1 MTDGIHVQLAV
12 SACDACPVATLSA
25 ATTVED
31 VRVDPVDDTVEFVA
45 PEPPDDPP
53 SALEFVEFGGRAHGR
68 YEIARGESD
77 RDDAARDEAAHD
89 EADRD
94 DVGRNGDG
102 RTRPATDGG
111 LAVGGS
117 TGSTGLRAGDAA
129 VPPAADGAENDG
141 IDDGSSGDGV
151 CAGCS
156 CGGLSAAFAD
166 FPVSPRET
174 RMDDGELLVS
184 FVLSGHEE
192 LEAVVDGFEDA
203 GLDVE
208 LRRLLVDRCPDDG
221 RCDVVPVDLTGVT
234 DRQAEVAAVAAERGY
249 FESDG
254 ASAADLAD
262 ELGIAKSTVS
272 EHLRLVTA
280 SLFSQV
286 FAEGRDT

>member
-25 ATTVED
+25 ATEVED

-45 PEPPDDPP
+45 SDPPADPP
-53 SALEFVEFGGRAHGR
+53 SDLELVEFGGRAHGR
-68 YEIARGESD
+68 YEIAHSD
-77 RDDAARDEAAHD
+77 GGVEHA
-89 EADRD
+89 
-94 DVGRNGDG
+94 
-102 RTRPATDGG
+102 RPATDGG
-111 LAVGGS
+111 IAVGGS
-117 TGSTGLRAGDAA
+117 AGGATA
-129 VPPAADGAENDG
+129 SADGTTAPGDG
-141 IDDGSSGDGV
+141 EIGPDADDEVDADGVADGV
-151 CAGCS
+151 CGDCS
-156 CGGLSAAFAD
+156 CGGLTAAFAD

-192 LEAVVDGFEDA
+192 LETVVDGFEDA
-203 GLDVE
+203 GLGVE
-208 LRRLLVDRCPDDG
+208 LRRLLVDRSPDDE
-221 RCDVVPVDLTGVT
+221 RRDVVPIDLTGVT
-234 DRQAEVAAVAAERGY
+234 DRQAEVAAAAAERGY
-249 FESDG
+249 FEPGG

-286 FAEGRDT
+286 FTEGRDT

>member
-12 SACDACPVATLSA
+12 SACDSCPVATLSA
-25 ATTVED
+25 STEVED

-45 PEPPDDPP
+45 SDPPDDPP
-53 SALEFVEFGGRAHGR
+53 SVLEFVEFGGRAHGR
-68 YEIARGESD
+68 YAID
-77 RDDAARDEAAHD
+77 HD
-89 EADRD
+89 GVEHA
-94 DVGRNGDG
+94 
-102 RTRPATDGG
+102 RPATDGG
-111 LAVGGS
+111 IAVDAS
-117 TGSTGLRAGDAA
+117 TGGTTSS
-129 VPPAADGAENDG
+129 ADGATAVDGTIAPGNDGSGPNAGGGIGGDG
-141 IDDGSSGDGV
+141 IDADAVADGT

-156 CGGLSAAFAD
+156 CGGLTAAFAD

-174 RMDDGELLVS
+174 RMADGDLLVS

-208 LRRLLVDRCPDDG
+208 LRRLLVDRRPDDE

-234 DRQAEVAAVAAERGY
+234 DRQAEVAALAAERGY
-249 FESDG
+249 FEPGG

-262 ELGIAKSTVS
+262 ELDVAKSTVS

-280 SLFSQV
+280 SLFSQL
-286 FAEGRDT
+286 FADG